1 MHTQNV
7 KGAALESKETWGN
20 SKPQALTLGAL
31 SHYSAHHAA
40 YFNALTEAVADHP
53 YLDAL
58 LDELAG
64 QKDFS
69 WNGQPKGQFHAEN
82 VQCIGVEIAPVE
94 DFGEFMESITFE
106 DAAEAPHSVA
116 AYSLYA
122 RLQVSP
128 DFAEA
133 SLLHDADSL
142 AECEFM
148 ALLALRCVNR
158 LTQAKPERKA

>member
-7 KGAALESKETWGN
+7 KGAALESKETCGN
-20 SKPQALTLGAL
+20 STPLTLTAL
-31 SHYSAHHAA
+31 SHYSVRHSA
-40 YFNALTEAVADHP
+40 YFESLAQAVADHL

-64 QKDFS
+64 QEGFS
-69 WNGQPKGQFHAEN
+69 WNGQPNGQFQEEN
-82 VQCIGVEIAPVE
+82 GLCIGLEIAPVE
-94 DFGEFMESITFE
+94 DLGECMESVTFE
-106 DAAEAPHSVA
+106 DAVKAPHSVV

-133 SLLHDADSL
+133 SLLYDADSL
-142 AECEFM
+142 AECELM
-148 ALLALRCVNR
+148 ALLALRQVNR
-158 LTQAKPERKA
+158 LIQA